1 MVWALQDKKKLDNQL
16 KRQPNSPMKYANEIQ
31 YGFKI
36 RCVAARVSFLRK
48 GLLLSSSASA

>member
-1 MVWALQDKKKLDNQL
+1 MWALQDKKKLDNQL